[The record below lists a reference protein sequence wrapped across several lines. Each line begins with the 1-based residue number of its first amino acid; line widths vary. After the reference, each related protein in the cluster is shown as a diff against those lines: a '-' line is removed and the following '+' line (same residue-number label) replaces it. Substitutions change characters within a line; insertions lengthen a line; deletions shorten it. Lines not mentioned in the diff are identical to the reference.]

1 MAPYLKTISL
11 APPSSDLISR
21 LEEKNKIEL
30 DKLQAKLADAESE
43 LGESEVSE
51 VLRLKAYYLARI
63 GDKVR
68 VELFAPERD

>member
-11 APPSSDLISR
+11 TPPSSDLISK
-21 LEEKNKIEL
+21 LEAKNKEEL
-30 DKLQAKLADAESE
+30 DKLEKKLKDAESE

-63 GDKVR
+63 GDKVCP
-68 VELFAPERD
+68 EGKAPD